1 MVVRSKC
8 GAIRPGQHKV
18 KQFLH
23 RRVVHIPTIRIPV
36 LEFWGKRIA
45 RPKCWNST
53 TATAVPLLLFVHILN
68 SDKILRIHHYVFE
81 SKLCDRHI
89 LFCLMAMSR
98 QTFGNAVI
106 VHYRFCIWWMIPS
119 FSFFRCSPRDSTG
132 GLGVK
137 MVEYVLGGSP
147 TNKESPL
154 SGLEPRLRALKFD
167 DNDKVCNLCFM
178 RYKWMDFK
186 FHWTNASFSI
196 ADERRQGQRQL
207 TIRHEWTEKR
217 RSSRRQHKR
226 YCRQWHRRR

>member
-18 KQFLH
+18 KQFSH
-23 RRVVHIPTIRIPV
+23 RRVVHIPTIPIPV

-45 RPKCWNST
+45 RAKCWKST
-53 TATAVPLLLFVHILN
+53 TATAVPLLPFAIYWIQT
-68 SDKILRIHHYVFE
+68 KYCVFIMF
-81 SKLCDRHI
+81 LCQNYAIGI
-89 LFCLMAMSR
+89 LFCLMAMPR
-98 QTFGNAVI
+98 QIFGNAVI
-106 VHYRFCIWWMIPS
+106 VHYRFCIWWMILLC
-119 FSFFRCSPRDSTG
+119 FFRCSPRDSTG

-178 RYKWMDFK
+178 RCEWMDFK

-196 ADERRQGQRQL
+196 ADKRRQGQRQL

-217 RSSRRQHKR
+217 RSSQRQHKR
-226 YCRQWHRRR
+226 YCCQWHRRR